1 MSAINGLGAGYGT
14 VYQGASRTTEGYD
27 GLSIDDFYALLAA
40 QMQYQDAD
48 NPMDTAEMMSMM
60 VQTQMIDAITQMAM
74 TNTITYATSMMGKN
88 VTVAEVDY
96 NTGAYTNEY
105 ITGVVTGV
113 VLGENPILYIDGNPY
128 TMSQVMAVG
137 EVPIIDESETPEEGT
152 DTEGETEGTT
162 DPETDTTI

>member
-14 VYQGASRTTEGYD
+14 IYQGADRTTEGQD
-27 GLSIDDFYALLAA
+27 GLSIDDFYMLLAA

-60 VQTQMIDAITQMAM
+60 VQTQMIDAITQMAV
-74 TNTITYATSMMGKN
+74 TNTITYATSMMGKSL
-88 VTVAEVDY
+88 TVAEVDY

-113 VLGENPILYIDGNPY
+113 VLGEDPILYIDGNPY
-128 TMSQVMAVG
+128 LMSQVMAVG
-137 EVPIIDESETPEEGT
+137 EVPLEEETETPEEGT

-162 DPETDTTI
+162 ETDTNTTI